1 MSVRR
6 CLMIS
11 VAMATY
17 NGKRYIKEQLDS
29 IINQTKLPDEIVIR
43 DDFSK
48 DGTFEFLINY
58 SKKYPNIKWD
68 IKQNKVN
75 VGYKKNFYAA
85 IIACRG
91 DYIFL
96 SDQDDIWLKDKI
108 AVMLKQMEKGKL
120 LLLMSNLK
128 SFYQDGCKNRVKEER
143 LGLRKIKK
151 SFNLNHCVNTPR
163 PGCSFC
169 ISKELVNLYKE
180 NIDFTIPH
188 DNLLWHIASLQGR
201 VWHLNRVTMK
211 YRRHDTN
218 ASNNKKNSRQKRL
231 EAIQEQIRNIEYM
244 INISEGC
251 KEKKFFLRQKIVF
264 ENRLKNLKEKN
275 MIKLILSVKNIK
287 YYYTLR
293 LYFVDIYYSLRGE
306 I

>member
-1 MSVRR
+1 MIVRR
-6 CLMIS
+6 NLMIS

-29 IINQTKLPDEIVIR
+29 IINQTQLPDEIVIR
-43 DDFSK
+43 DDCSK
-48 DGTFEFLINY
+48 DGTFDFLINY
-58 SKKYPNIKWD
+58 SKNYTNIKWD
-68 IKQNKVN
+68 IKQNQSN
-75 VGYKKNFYAA
+75 LGYKKNFYNA
-85 IIACRG
+85 IVACHG

-96 SDQDDIWLKDKI
+96 CDQDDIWIKDKI
-108 AVMLKQMEKGKL
+108 EVMMVQMLKSNS

-128 SFYQDGCKNRVKEER
+128 SFYQNGCKNRVKEER
-143 LGLRKIKK
+143 LGLKKIKK

-169 ISKELVNLYKE
+169 ISKELVDLYKK

-201 VWHLNRVTMK
+201 VCHLNRVTMK
-211 YRRHDTN
+211 YRRHDLN
-218 ASNNKKNSRQKRL
+218 ASNNKKNCKDKRL
-231 EAIQEQIRNIEYM
+231 EAIQEQIRNIDYLL
-244 INISEGC
+244 NISE
-251 KEKKFFLRQKIVF
+251 KNEERNFFLKQKIAF
-264 ENRLKNLKEKN
+264 ESRMKNLEEKN
-275 MIKLILSVKNIK
+275 IIKLILSIKNIK